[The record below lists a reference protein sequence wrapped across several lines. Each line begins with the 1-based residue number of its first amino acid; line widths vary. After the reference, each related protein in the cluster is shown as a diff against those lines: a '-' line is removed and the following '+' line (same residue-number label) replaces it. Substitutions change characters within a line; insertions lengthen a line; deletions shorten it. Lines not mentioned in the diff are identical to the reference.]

1 MNLTNGLTDTVEE
14 SMPAVEKHIVA
25 EQTWDSRKPKWSQTP
40 ILVAGGVGVGSGL
53 EQLHHPNDI
62 SLDVNGT
69 VYVADYSNKR
79 VVRWRMDSSET
90 GEIVAGGDLYASTP
104 LALRYP
110 RRIHVTKDDTL
121 YILDDDQVLKLPKNA
136 SHFTLVS
143 SMFLSLIRSFSLH

>member
-1 MNLTNGLTDTVEE
+1 MPVVEND
-14 SMPAVEKHIVA
+14 IVKL
-25 EQTWDSRKPKWSQTP
+25 DSRKPKWSQKP
-40 ILVAGGVGVGSGL
+40 ILVAGGAGVGSGL

-69 VYVADYSNKR
+69 IYVADYSNKR
-79 VVRWRMDSSET
+79 VVRWRMNSPEI
-90 GEIVAGGDLYASTP
+90 GEIVAGGDIHASTP

-136 SHFTLVS
+136 SHFTVVS
-143 SMFLSLIRSFSLH
+143 SMSLPSS